1 MSTTHLENV
10 NIAAREHKT
19 DPHPF
24 YARLRADHPVHPLT
38 LPDKRT
44 IWLITRYDDVA
55 TVLKDER
62 FVKNPANACPGNK
75 TAKQPWIPGF
85 AQPLT
90 RHMLNMDKPDHPRLR
105 GLVNK
110 AFSPRMIEQMHSRI
124 QLLTDELLEILHGQR
139 RIDLI
144 ADYALPIPTTIIAEM
159 LGVPA
164 KDRRKFNRWSN
175 TILQVFST
183 KFAMVRAVPD
193 IWSLVRYIR
202 KFVRLRQRELR
213 NDLVSELV
221 KAEVDG
227 ERLNEDELVGMI
239 FLLLVAG
246 HETTVNLIGNGML
259 ALLEHPEQM
268 ELLRDDPTLI
278 KPAVEELL
286 RYGSP
291 VEMATERYARE
302 DVTIAGVKIPG
313 GSLVGA
319 VIASA
324 NRDERRFSD
333 PNTLDITREPNK
345 HLAFG
350 LGAHYCTGAPLARLE
365 GQIAINTLLQ
375 VARQLT
381 LDVPP
386 DALRWRPGHITR
398 GLESLPVEV
407 EQWASSSAEAILQHS
422 DT

>member
-1 MSTTHLENV
+1 MSMTNLENV
-10 NIAAREHKT
+10 NIAAREHKAN
-19 DPHPF
+19 PHPF
-24 YARLRADHPVHPLT
+24 YARLRAEHPVHPLT

-44 IWLITRYDDVA
+44 IWLVTRYDDVQV
-55 TVLKDER
+55 VLKDER
-62 FVKNPANACPGNK
+62 FAKNPANVCPGNK
-75 TAKQPWIPGF
+75 TAKQPWIPRF
-85 AQPLT
+85 ARPLT
-90 RHMLNMDKPDHPRLR
+90 QHMLNMDKPDHPRLR

-110 AFSPRMIEQMHSRI
+110 AFSPRMIEQMHDRI
-124 QLLTDELLEILHGQR
+124 QSVTNELLESVHGQQH
-139 RIDLI
+139 IDLI

-164 KDRRKFNRWSN
+164 EDRNKFSRWSN
-175 TILQVFST
+175 TILQVFSK
-183 KFAMVRAVPD
+183 KFGMVRSVPD
-193 IWSLVRYIR
+193 IWALVRYIR
-202 KFVRLRQRELR
+202 KFVRLRQHELR
-213 NDLVSELV
+213 DDLVSELV
-221 KAEVDG
+221 KADVDG
-227 ERLNEDELVGMI
+227 ERLTEDELVGMV
-239 FLLLVAG
+239 FLLLMAG
-246 HETTVNLIGNGML
+246 HETTLNLIGSGML

-268 ELLRDDPTLI
+268 ELLRNDPALI

-324 NRDERRFSD
+324 NRDESQFENPD
-333 PNTLDITREPNK
+333 TLDIMREPNK

-375 VARQLT
+375 MAPQLKSET
-381 LDVPP
+381 PADE
-386 DALRWRPGHITR
+386 LRWRPGHITR
-398 GLESLPVEV
+398 GLESLPVTV
-407 EQWASSSAEAILQHS
+407 EQWASSPAEPVLQHA
-422 DT
+422 D